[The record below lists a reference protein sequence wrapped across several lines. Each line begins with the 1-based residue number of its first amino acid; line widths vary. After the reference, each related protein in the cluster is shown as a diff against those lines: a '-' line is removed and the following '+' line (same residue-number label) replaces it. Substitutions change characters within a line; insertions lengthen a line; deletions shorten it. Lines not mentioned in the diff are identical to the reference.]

1 MGKDMDV
8 TIKSKGAGGQGKVA
22 ANVIAPSGK
31 PVASKVETMTE
42 DLLNLKKQSVRMN
55 EVNHCEIL
63 HHSLCASFRWSPGSV
78 QRPAS

>member
-1 MGKDMDV
+1 MTVGKDMDV

-42 DLLNLKKQSVRMN
+42 DLFKSVRMN
-55 EVNHCEIL
+55 EVNDCETL
-63 HHSLCASFRWSPGSV
+63 HRCLCAFRWSPGSV